1 MACQQDEVKRTPK
14 AALVLSDVRKAVQRR
29 ERIQV
34 PRQVDPRTLQQS
46 NF

>member
-1 MACQQDEVKRTPK
+1 MAGQQNEVKRTPK

-34 PRQVDPRTLQQS
+34 PRQVDPKTFQQL
-46 NF
+46 NI